1 MKIRNRSKW
10 ILAGCLPLLMS
21 CARCDQAF
29 KGCDS
34 EIHGL
39 YRTIIVY
46 DYDGDVIA
54 EWETKSTVDYGPTD
68 AAFLNAFGKRVH
80 IMGGI
85 VVDQEK

>member
-1 MKIRNRSKW
+1 MT
-10 ILAGCLPLLMS
+10 
-21 CARCDQAF
+21 ARCDQEF
-29 KGCDS
+29 KGCSS

-46 DYDGDVIA
+46 DYGGDVIA
-54 EWETKSTVDYGPTD
+54 KWETKSTVDYGRTD
-68 AAFLNAFGKRVH
+68 AAFLDAFGKRVH